1 MSQGLTWIAGRRT
14 PLLALV
20 TLIALLAAAA
30 YAFMPAKAAPP
41 GDLTFSLSLMDDA
54 DNIVQAD
61 NEDITV
67 LLTASFTVVKAADNL
82 ANDAVATVR
91 IDTSDDTSP
100 TNLESDTINAAFPG
114 DLSWIRSELI
124 VGRPWSFG
132 VTNSNTVE
140 ITAVPNFQTSC
151 PVNEQNPRNSVKT
164 TDGVTTFTCAVEFT
178 SPATIQ
184 ITKGSTGTI
193 TVSTD
198 DIVVSEPDNDE
209 DTDNDPQISTLTAA
223 PLVITIGDAPPI
235 SDVTLSL
242 GTDETGTK
250 RAAAGNAVALDL
262 SILGET
268 GDGVDGSSL
277 AAIVLSTNL
286 PGSTVTAL
294 DCDAALSC
302 SPASAQLNTL
312 TEKTSGK
319 IAVTVSSAA
328 TGIATVSATV
338 YGKVGISRT
347 DSVDV
352 IFTGNAETIDIGEA
366 SASILNFGTGV
377 HSPADA
383 EKGSETT
390 AIGDPKA
397 EETNDDRDILTL
409 DVSAADNA
417 GNAANLPS
425 RFTEKV
431 LDPDGDAAKGISA
444 TYARDAKDLTKGSVT
459 IDVDADV
466 KKPLDIGDYT
476 VELKSGKLEAV
487 QSFIVAGD
495 AANVEATFEGG
506 TTLDSRITVTATVTD
521 ADGNPAVDG
530 TPVSWVSGDNLVAT
544 KEGAKT
550 ADGTATAT
558 YVVIAA
564 ATGFVTVE
572 AGTGVDVVVIVTGA
586 AAVEEADVE
595 PADGLSQTE
604 LNNFASWSGEG
615 SVSAS
620 ELLAGIAGAT
630 GVLFYDGDSWQRYG
644 VVDGQVI
651 PGSRDFTIRSGQTI
665 WISG

>member
-20 TLIALLAAAA
+20 ALIALLAAAA
-30 YAFMPAKAAPP
+30 YAFAPVKAAPP
-41 GDLTFSLSLMDDA
+41 GDLTFTLSLLDEA

-61 NEDITV
+61 NTDITV
-67 LLTASFTVVKAADNL
+67 LLTATFTVDKTANTVTDAGELTDDTEDDEDLTNL
-82 ANDAVATVR
+82 Q
-91 IDTSDDTSP
+91 SDDVHA
-100 TNLESDTINAAFPG
+100 NFPPR
-114 DLSWIRSELI
+114 LSWAASEVI

-132 VTNSNTVE
+132 DTNSNTVDIVANPSFE
-140 ITAVPNFQTSC
+140 TGDCVDDDNASTA
-151 PVNEQNPRNSVKT
+151 KT
-164 TDGVTTFTCAVEFT
+164 ADGVTTFTCSVSLDA
-178 SPATIQ
+178 ATIQ
-184 ITKGSTGTI
+184 ITKGSSGTI

-198 DIVVSEPDNDE
+198 DIVVTEAADNQVTDDE
-209 DTDNDPQISTLTAA
+209 EEVSTLTAES
-223 PLVITIGDAPPI
+223 LVITIGDAPPI
-235 SDVTLSL
+235 SDVALSL
-242 GTDETGTK
+242 SEGETGTEK
-250 RAAAGNAVALDL
+250 AARGNSVGLDL
-262 SILGET
+262 SILSET

-294 DCDAALSC
+294 ECTPALSC
-302 SPASAQLNTL
+302 SPASDELGMQ

-328 TGIATVSATV
+328 TGVATVSATV
-338 YGKVGISRT
+338 YGKDGTSHT
-347 DSVDV
+347 DSVEV
-352 IFTGNAETIDIGEA
+352 TFTGNAESIEIDEA

-377 HSPADA
+377 HDPAA
-383 EKGSETT
+383 EQEGSETT

-397 EETNDDRDILTL
+397 EETNDDRDILKL
-409 DVSAADNA
+409 AVSAADNA

-431 LDPDGDAAKGISA
+431 LDPDGKTAKGISA
-444 TYARDAKDLTKGSVT
+444 TYARDAKDLTKGAVT
-459 IDVDADV
+459 LDVDADV

-495 AANVEATFEGG
+495 AANVEASYEGG
-506 TTLDSRITVTATVTD
+506 TTLGSRITVTATVTD

-530 TPVSWVSGDNLVAT
+530 TPMTWTESKTTLAAT
-544 KEGAKT
+544 KEAGKTKDGA
-550 ADGTATAT
+550 ATAN
-558 YVVIAA
+558 YVVVAA
-564 ATGFVTVE
+564 GTGFVTVE
-572 AGTGVDVVVIVTGA
+572 SGTGADVVVIVTGA
-586 AAVEEADVE
+586 AAVDE
-595 PADGLSQTE
+595 PDPEPVDGLSRTQ

-620 ELLAGIAGAT
+620 ELLAGISGAS
-630 GVLFYDGDSWQRYG
+630 GVLYYDGDSWQRYG

-651 PGSRDFTIRSGQTI
+651 PGSRDFTVRDGDVI